1 MSLSR
6 SHEKRQEPAIPF
18 GFDVYLAGE
27 ASAAPTECLVFPA
40 ATSSTCSVLMS
51 ANRAA
56 IDEVLGPV
64 DLSVLVGVSL

>member
-1 MSLSR
+1 VSLSGG
-6 SHEKRQEPAIPF
+6 HEKRQELAIPF
-18 GFDVYLAGE
+18 GFDVDLAGE

-40 ATSSTCSVLMS
+40 AISSTCGVLMS

-56 IDEVLGPV
+56 VDEVLGPV